1 MSLGKSR
8 SENAPCKILQYMRI
22 TKTEGESGMGQVIAG
37 MYEILQEIGSG
48 GGGIVYLARHLRL
61 DKWVV
66 LKADKRTLT
75 TRPEV
80 LRREVDAL
88 KDLSHTYI
96 PQVYDFIS
104 EQGVVYTVMDYIEG
118 ESLDKPLKRGERFSQ
133 PQVIAWAVQIL
144 DALCYLHNRPPH
156 GILHSDIKPAN
167 IMRTPQ
173 GDIRLIDFNIA
184 LALGEEGA
192 VRVGFSRGYASP
204 EHYGIEHQ
212 SIGKTQG
219 VEESSKTEMAA
230 PSYIHTSLPRSEEQ
244 SGNSSGTQGRT
255 LLLDV
260 RSDIYSLGATLYHL
274 LSGRRPAN
282 EADKVEPLTVE
293 QGVSPAVAA
302 IVGRAMAPDPD
313 RRYQT
318 AADMLFAFKRLHEND
333 PRAKRHR
340 HRMATT
346 AGVLA
351 AVFLLGGASALTG
364 LDQLKKAEAAAR
376 QVAEAAQQAA
386 EAAEAL
392 ERRNKE
398 ALAAIRSGE
407 AAYQNG
413 DISRAVDDAL
423 KVIGMDSPYGA
434 QAQKLLTDALGIYDL
449 SAGFKADRVLGL
461 SGEPLKVV
469 LSPGGTRIAVLTS
482 GLLSI
487 FNTCDGTVLELLPAE
502 PSALADVVFQGENRV
517 IYAGSEGICAYDLEA
532 GRELWQERRATA
544 ITLSADGTTVAAVY
558 KNEDEA
564 TIYDASTGDIQR
576 KIVFEGRRQDAVA
589 NDIFADPNDNLF
601 ALNSDGTR
609 LAVSFSDGALWVYD
623 LRNNENDAEIYD
635 ISEFRHFEGGF
646 YGRYFAFSAT
656 GQDQSVFAVVD
667 IEEMTQTGGFAST
680 MPFHV
685 MANEDGIWVATEN
698 ILVGLDPETGEQTE
712 TAYTQADITAFALDG
727 GYTVV
732 ATDDDALSFFDL
744 SAQLMERREGGP
756 SWHFVQLAGDYA
768 AVGSRD
774 AQTIHLLRLDEHDL
788 ARIFAYDKDYAHN
801 EARVSLRD
809 GTVMLFRYD
818 GFRLYDM
825 DGELLEETT
834 IPDAGEVYDQQYR
847 REEDGCFLDVIYNS
861 GLVRRY
867 SAADGSLSSETQDEA
882 PDGTL
887 CDEYFTERLRIESP
901 LHGTPAAYDRETGV
915 LVRELETDDY
925 LTYVT
930 QIGEYVMTEY
940 ITTQG
945 KRYGLLLDETCETLA
960 ELPGLCDILEDGT
973 LIFDDMRGNLRE
985 SRIYS
990 MQELIAFAKNNEGGD

>member
-1 MSLGKSR
+1 
-8 SENAPCKILQYMRI
+8 
-22 TKTEGESGMGQVIAG
+22 MGQVIAG

-244 SGNSSGTQGRT
+244 SGSSSGTQGRT

-482 GLLSI
+482 GL
-487 FNTCDGTVLELLPAE
+487 
-502 PSALADVVFQGENRV
+502 
-517 IYAGSEGICAYDLEA
+517 
-532 GRELWQERRATA
+532 
-544 ITLSADGTTVAAVY
+544 
-558 KNEDEA
+558 
-564 TIYDASTGDIQR
+564 
-576 KIVFEGRRQDAVA
+576 
-589 NDIFADPNDNLF
+589 
-601 ALNSDGTR
+601 
-609 LAVSFSDGALWVYD
+609 
-623 LRNNENDAEIYD
+623 
-635 ISEFRHFEGGF
+635 
-646 YGRYFAFSAT
+646 
-656 GQDQSVFAVVD
+656 
-667 IEEMTQTGGFAST
+667 
-680 MPFHV
+680 
-685 MANEDGIWVATEN
+685 
-698 ILVGLDPETGEQTE
+698 
-712 TAYTQADITAFALDG
+712 
-727 GYTVV
+727 
-732 ATDDDALSFFDL
+732 
-744 SAQLMERREGGP
+744 
-756 SWHFVQLAGDYA
+756 
-768 AVGSRD
+768 
-774 AQTIHLLRLDEHDL
+774 
-788 ARIFAYDKDYAHN
+788 
-801 EARVSLRD
+801 
-809 GTVMLFRYD
+809 
-818 GFRLYDM
+818 
-825 DGELLEETT
+825 
-834 IPDAGEVYDQQYR
+834 
-847 REEDGCFLDVIYNS
+847 
-861 GLVRRY
+861 
-867 SAADGSLSSETQDEA
+867 
-882 PDGTL
+882 
-887 CDEYFTERLRIESP
+887 
-901 LHGTPAAYDRETGV
+901 
-915 LVRELETDDY
+915 
-925 LTYVT
+925 
-930 QIGEYVMTEY
+930 
-940 ITTQG
+940 
-945 KRYGLLLDETCETLA
+945 
-960 ELPGLCDILEDGT
+960 
-973 LIFDDMRGNLRE
+973 
-985 SRIYS
+985 
-990 MQELIAFAKNNEGGD
+990 